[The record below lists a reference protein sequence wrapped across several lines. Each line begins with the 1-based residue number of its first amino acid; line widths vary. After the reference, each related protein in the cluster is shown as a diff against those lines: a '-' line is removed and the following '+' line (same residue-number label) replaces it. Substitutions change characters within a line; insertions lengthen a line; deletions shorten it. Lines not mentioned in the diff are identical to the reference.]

1 MRLNNKRSSPNK
13 IQLLTG
19 CVIAIL
25 LLFSFSLQAQAEDT
39 PAAAGMEEEIL
50 EEQAGSDEIKKIEG
64 ALQKHEGQDVNEIL
78 PGYDPQK
85 IIQEATQGK
94 FEFSMAGLLNR
105 VLAYLLKEV
114 YLNIHLL
121 VKLII
126 LIVLCALLK
135 NLQTSFLSESVG
147 ELAFYTCY
155 IVIVSILLVSF
166 HTALS
171 LGISI
176 IDTLVGFMHATIPVL
191 ITLLVSGGNL
201 TSAGIMQPIL
211 VMIVEITA
219 TIMKNFFL
227 PLIFLSTILSVVDNM
242 SEKVQISRLTSFLK
256 QLSTWGMGTV
266 LTVFIGFVSIQ
277 GSMGAVIDGVT
288 TKTAKFA
295 ITTFIPVAGKIL
307 SDAAETVVGCTLVI
321 KNAAGIGVMIGIIA
335 ICVIP
340 ILKIAALVILY
351 RVTCIL
357 VEPIAEKRIVSCIN
371 EMAGSMTYI
380 LGLTAAVSFMFM
392 LTVTL
397 VIKASN
403 VTVMIR

>member
-1 MRLNNKRSSPNK
+1 
-13 IQLLTG
+13 
-19 CVIAIL
+19 
-25 LLFSFSLQAQAEDT
+25 
-39 PAAAGMEEEIL
+39 
-50 EEQAGSDEIKKIEG
+50 
-64 ALQKHEGQDVNEIL
+64 
-78 PGYDPQK
+78 
-85 IIQEATQGK
+85 
-94 FEFSMAGLLNR
+94 
-105 VLAYLLKEV
+105 
-114 YLNIHLL
+114 
-121 VKLII
+121 
-126 LIVLCALLK
+126 
-135 NLQTSFLSESVG
+135 
-147 ELAFYTCY
+147 
-155 IVIVSILLVSF
+155 
-166 HTALS
+166 
-171 LGISI
+171 
-176 IDTLVGFMHATIPVL
+176 MHATIPVL

-351 RVTCIL
+351 RVPCIL

>member
-1 MRLNNKRSSPNK
+1 
-13 IQLLTG
+13 
-19 CVIAIL
+19 
-25 LLFSFSLQAQAEDT
+25 
-39 PAAAGMEEEIL
+39 
-50 EEQAGSDEIKKIEG
+50 
-64 ALQKHEGQDVNEIL
+64 
-78 PGYDPQK
+78 
-85 IIQEATQGK
+85 
-94 FEFSMAGLLNR
+94 
-105 VLAYLLKEV
+105 LLKEV

-121 VKLII
+121 VKLTI

-227 PLIFLSTILSVVDNM
+227 PMIFLSTILSVVDNM